1 MYPYHNKI
9 KQRISKDELI
19 GYEFV
24 DNYPRIGECLVLYFI
39 TEPCKRPI
47 RPYRYTEYMSILKEW
62 DTKQLDK
69 KENEEK
75 GEDDMNELLKVNLN
89 DKQEPII
96 SGRELH
102 KVLEVKTEYRHWFK
116 RMVDYG
122 FTENADYTPVIFD
135 HPQNKQPTTDHAL
148 KLDMAKEIAMLQ
160 RNEKGKQVR
169 QYFIEVEKEYN
180 SPEKVMARALILANN
195 QIETLTLVNK
205 QQEQIINELQPKATY
220 YDLILQCKDLLSITQ
235 IAKDYGKGG
244 AWLNKTLNQLGI
256 QYKLR
261 DTWLLYS
268 KYADKGYTG
277 SKTQNYVDKEGYTHS
292 KMYTYWT
299 QKGRLFIYEKLKK
312 QGILPLIEIN

>member
-180 SPEKVMARALILANN
+180 SP
-195 QIETLTLVNK
+195 
-205 QQEQIINELQPKATY
+205 
-220 YDLILQCKDLLSITQ
+220 
-235 IAKDYGKGG
+235 
-244 AWLNKTLNQLGI
+244 
-256 QYKLR
+256 
-261 DTWLLYS
+261 
-268 KYADKGYTG
+268 DKGYTG